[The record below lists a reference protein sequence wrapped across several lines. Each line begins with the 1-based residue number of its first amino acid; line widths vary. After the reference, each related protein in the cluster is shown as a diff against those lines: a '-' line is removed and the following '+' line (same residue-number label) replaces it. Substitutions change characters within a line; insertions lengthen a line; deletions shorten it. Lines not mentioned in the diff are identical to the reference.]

1 MPRLVLVFLFF
12 AVTAQAGIDP
22 VQKSP
27 ATYQAE
33 VEAELIRARLD
44 LESAKRRQAQLDK
57 ILEIQTLTAEQ
68 NLRKAK
74 SEAAGAVEEAERAKL
89 VLEEALDK
97 AKSTVA
103 TAEKTRQQADF
114 EAETKLALAGQ
125 SVELAKISKVTE
137 IAQLQKKVSD
147 VAVSRKIGYPRD
159 PMIEGVLHISDR
171 RIAFNGVVD
180 DALATYVCERIA
192 FYNALDTQAPI
203 FIVIDR
209 SPGGSVMSGY
219 QILQAMES
227 SKAPVYVV
235 VKGYAAS
242 MAAIITTM
250 AERSFV
256 YPQTVVLHHQ
266 ASTSLQGNAT
276 ELAEQLKWTKVWC
289 ERIFVKVANKM
300 NVSVDEF
307 VKRMYAA
314 VSTGD
319 WKVLGTEAQ
328 RLKWVT
334 DVTER
339 ISEDSVNT
347 IAVTPAP
354 AELKREGMGDRP
366 ASSVSQTIL
375 PAPHPFDVWWVYDP
389 STEFILP

>member
-12 AVTAQAGIDP
+12 AVAARAGVEP

-27 ATYQAE
+27 ETYQAE
-33 VEAELIRARLD
+33 VEAEVIRARLD
-44 LESAKRRQAQLDK
+44 LESAKRRQVQLDK
-57 ILEIQTLTAEQ
+57 VLEMQSLTVQA

-74 SEAAGAVEEAERAKL
+74 AEAAGAVEEAEKTKL
-89 VLEEALDK
+89 ILEEALFK
-97 AKSTVA
+97 AKASVA
-103 TAEKTRQQADF
+103 AAERTRQQVDF
-114 EAETKLALAGQ
+114 EAETKLALAAQ
-125 SVELAKISKVTE
+125 AVELAKISSVSE
-137 IAQLQKKVSD
+137 IAVLQKKVGD
-147 VAVSRKIGYPRD
+147 LALNQKIGYPRD
-159 PMIEGVLHISDR
+159 PVVEGVLHISDR

-192 FYNALDTQAPI
+192 FYNALDAQAPI

-256 YPQTVVLHHQ
+256 YPQTIVLHHQ

-289 ERIFVKVANKM
+289 ERIFVKVAQKM
-300 NVSVDEF
+300 DLTVDEF
-307 VKRMYAA
+307 VQRMYGA

-319 WKVLGTEAQ
+319 WKVLGVEAQ

-339 ISEDSVNT
+339 MSEDGVN
-347 IAVTPAP
+347 ALVAAPQP
-354 AELKREGMGDRP
+354 AELKREGMTNSDFAATR
-366 ASSVSQTIL
+366 QTIL
-375 PAPHPFDVWWVYDP
+375 PAPQPFDVWWVYDP
-389 STEFILP
+389 STEFVLP

>member
-1 MPRLVLVFLFF
+1 M
-12 AVTAQAGIDP
+12 AQ
-22 VQKSP
+22 
-27 ATYQAE
+27 
-33 VEAELIRARLD
+33 
-44 LESAKRRQAQLDK
+44 
-57 ILEIQTLTAEQ
+57 
-68 NLRKAK
+68 
-74 SEAAGAVEEAERAKL
+74 
-89 VLEEALDK
+89 

-103 TAEKTRQQADF
+103 TAERTSQQLEF
-114 EAETKLALAGQ
+114 EAETKLVLATQ
-125 SVELAKISKVTE
+125 AVELAKVSSVTE
-137 IAQLQKKVSD
+137 IAQLQKKVST
-147 VAVSRKIGYPRD
+147 VASSQKIGYPQD
-159 PMIEGVLHISDR
+159 PIIDGVLHISDR
-171 RIAFNGVVD
+171 RIGFNGVVD
-180 DALATYVCERIA
+180 DTLATYVCERIA
-192 FYNALDTQAPI
+192 FYNALNAQAPI

-219 QILQAMES
+219 QILQAMAS

-256 YPQTVVLHHQ
+256 YPQTIVLHHQ

-300 NVSVDEF
+300 NITTDEF
-307 VKRMYAA
+307 VKRMYAT

-334 DVTER
+334 DVTDR
-339 ISEDSVNT
+339 MSEDSVNT
-347 IAVTPAP
+347 IAVTPAL
-354 AELKREGMGDRP
+354 AELKREGMGDPP
-366 ASSVSQTIL
+366 ASAVSQTIL
-375 PAPHPFDVWWVYDP
+375 PAPRPFDVWWVYDP
-389 STEFILP
+389 STQFILP

>member
-1 MPRLVLVFLFF
+1 MSRLALSFLFLS
-12 AVTAQAGIDP
+12 AIAWAQQGP
-22 VQKSP
+22 LQKSP
-27 ATYQAE
+27 ETYQAE
-33 VEAELIRARLD
+33 VEAEVIRARLD
-44 LESAKRRQAQLDK
+44 LESAQRRKAQQDK
-57 ILEIQTLTAEQ
+57 ILEMQLLTAQ
-68 NLRKAK
+68 ANLRKAK
-74 SEAAGAVEEAERAKL
+74 AEVAGAVEEAERAKL
-89 VLEEALDK
+89 ALEDALLQ
-97 AKSTVA
+97 AKSSLA
-103 TAEKTRQQADF
+103 TTERTQQQADF
-114 EAETKLALAGQ
+114 EAETKLALAAQ
-125 SVELAKISKVTE
+125 TVELAKISRITE
-137 IAQLQKKVSD
+137 IAQLEKKVSD
-147 VAVSRKIGYPRD
+147 LALNLKINYPRD
-159 PMIEGVLHISDR
+159 PMVDGVLHISDR

-180 DALATYVCERIA
+180 DALATHVCERIA
-192 FYNALDTQAPI
+192 FYNALSPTAPI

-242 MAAIITTM
+242 MAAIVTTM

-276 ELAEQLKWTKVWC
+276 ELAEQLRWTKVWC
-289 ERIFVKVANKM
+289 ERIFIKVANKM
-300 NVSVDEF
+300 DLSVDEF

-339 ISEDSVNT
+339 MNEDSVNT
-347 IAVTPAP
+347 VVATPAP
-354 AELKREGMGDRP
+354 AELKPNGIGTGS
-366 ASSVSQTIL
+366 AVAASQTVL
-375 PAPHPFDVWWVYDP
+375 PTLNPFDVWWVYDP